1 MSRLILLP
9 VALLGLV
16 TSGAMASNR
25 ESVRTAAGKI
35 TVLSPTTITLGR
47 HHRRSCSIT
56 PTSPATAAFAVGDR
70 VKITCNSGNL
80 VAISALP
87 APSPGLK
94 DDHSEPSKISGAVSA
109 LTSASITVR
118 DGDRSLTCQLTNASP
133 ALAGVTVGSHIGIGC
148 VDGKLTLVNLP
159 NDARTQ
165 TTTTPGNTIVRAE
178 GRVTALTATSIAVRG
193 DGAVVSCTISPSS
206 PSTTALKIGV
216 EVTIV
221 CTNGVLTALRAEQ
234 SDHGST
240 TTPAEQRNAYAIG
253 LITAIGPSISVRGD
267 GPTLTCQIT
276 SASPS
281 LAGFAVGNRVKIYC
295 SNEVLVGIFRSDLPT
310 TTPTT
315 TTTATTTTTT
325 TTSEPQTA
333 YAIGLITAIG
343 PSISVRGDGPTLT
356 CQVATTSPSVAEF
369 AVGNRVKIYCSNGVL
384 IGIFR
389 NEPTTTTATTTTVE
403 TPTTT
408 TTTTSGG
415 SSEPG
420 GNFVGAF
427 GTISAL
433 SATSITVHGSER
445 DLTCTVGTES
455 PSTTGFTVGA
465 SAKVYCQHGQLAGL
479 AHV

>member
-1 MSRLILLP
+1 MRRLLILP

-25 ESVRTAAGKI
+25 ESVRTTAGKI

-47 HHRRSCSIT
+47 NHRRNCSIT

-70 VKITCNSGNL
+70 VKITCNTGNL

-87 APSPGLK
+87 APSPGPK
-94 DDHSEPSKISGAVSA
+94 DGHSEPSKISGAVSA

-118 DGDRSLTCQLTNASP
+118 DGDRSLTCQATDASP

-148 VDGKLTLVNLP
+148 VDGKLTLVGLP

-178 GRVTALTATSIAVRG
+178 GRVTALSATSIAVRG
-193 DGAVVSCTISPSS
+193 DGPTVTCTISPSS
-206 PSTTALKIGV
+206 PSTTALKVGV
-216 EVTIV
+216 EVTIG

-234 SDHGST
+234 DDHGST
-240 TTPAEQRNAYAIG
+240 TTTTEQRNAYAIG
-253 LITAIGPSISVRGD
+253 LITAVGPSISVRGD

-295 SNEVLVGIFRSDLPT
+295 SNEVLVGIFHSDPP
-310 TTPTT
+310 PTT

-325 TTSEPQTA
+325 TTSEPQTS

-343 PSISVRGDGPTLT
+343 SSISVRGDGPTLT
-356 CQVATTSPSVAEF
+356 CQVATTSPSVASF
-369 AVGNRVKIYCSNGVL
+369 AAGNRVKIYCSNGLL
-384 IGIFR
+384 IGIFH
-389 NEPTTTTATTTTVE
+389 NEL
-403 TPTTT
+403 PTTT
-408 TTTTSGG
+408 TTTAPTTTVATTTSGTSG
-415 SSEPG
+415 EPG
-420 GNFVGAF
+420 GSFVGAF

-433 SATSITVHGSER
+433 SATSLTVHGPER
-445 DLTCTVGTES
+445 DLTCTVGTGS

-465 SAKVYCQHGQLAGL
+465 TAKVYCQNGQLAGL